1 VSYLLDTN
9 VVSELRKG
17 ARCNAR
23 VAAWLAAAP
32 EAELFLSVLVVG
44 EIRRGIESLRR
55 RDIAGAAAL
64 EAWLAELE
72 GYYGDRVLPVD
83 LPVAETW
90 GRLNADRS
98 LSTVDSLLAATA
110 LVHRLTLVTRNV
122 ADVLGTGVTV
132 LNPFEPA

>member
-1 VSYLLDTN
+1 MSYLLDTN

-17 ARCNAR
+17 ARCNAH
-23 VAAWLAAAP
+23 VAAWLAAAA
-32 EAELFLSVLVVG
+32 EADLFLSVLVVG

-72 GYYGDRVLPVD
+72 VHYGNRVLPVD
-83 LPVAETW
+83 LPIAETW

-122 ADVLGTGVTV
+122 ADVRGTGVSV
-132 LNPFEPA
+132 LNPFEPD